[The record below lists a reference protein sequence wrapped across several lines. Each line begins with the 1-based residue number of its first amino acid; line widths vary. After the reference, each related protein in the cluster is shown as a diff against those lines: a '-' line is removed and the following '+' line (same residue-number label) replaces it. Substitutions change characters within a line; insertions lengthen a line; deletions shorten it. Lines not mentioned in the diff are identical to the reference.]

1 MKHLTITLTFLA
13 LTAIACKKEKHA
25 GQKCVW
31 NVIFNDRSVYE
42 WLDKPSSDQIKKI
55 EDSCS
60 CTFTVNEV
68 CFSCNT
74 SVTTAGG
81 IDVQCK

>member
-1 MKHLTITLTFLA
+1 MKHLTITLIILA
-13 LTAIACKKEKHA
+13 LTATACKKEKQD

-31 NVIFNDRSVYE
+31 NVILNNQVAYE
-42 WLDKPSSDQIKKI
+42 WLGKPTDFQVKLIT
-55 EDSCS
+55 DSCS
-60 CTFTVNEV
+60 CAIKVNEV

-74 SVTTAGG
+74 TVTTASG